1 MCSQDGVL
9 YIWTWESL
17 TQPEM
22 EYRGCCQT
30 WDWFSGKPRQHS
42 LSLFVLIMPSEK
54 ILWTDGVALILV
66 A

>member
-1 MCSQDGVL
+1 MDLGVPDTTRDE
-9 YIWTWESL
+9 IWRL
-17 TQPEM
+17 F
-22 EYRGCCQT
+22 QT